1 MSVKVLVRT
10 AVLSQIRVC
19 VVCVCS
25 DVFGAFKLRLWSV
38 FVRLMALGTTLTE
51 EPHLGG
57 PVPLNGPV
65 SLSLHVPCD
74 LQKNDN

>member
-1 MSVKVLVRT
+1 MFG
-10 AVLSQIRVC
+10 
-19 VVCVCS
+19 
-25 DVFGAFKLRLWSV
+25 VFKRRFWSV
-38 FVRLMALGTTLTE
+38 FAHLMALGSTLTE

-57 PVPLNGPV
+57 PVPLNGPI